1 MGALASLNGVQN
13 DRNRGTAQRDEHPNF
28 CPVCHCC
35 RVSGLISRKYRV
47 PEQQVRGQ
55 LLWLDVV
62 EHAGRTFVLWLWSSR
77 SWFLDYAGVWVGL
90 AFFVAVVASLV
101 FLFLDLR
108 WHSCVVVVC

>member
-1 MGALASLNGVQN
+1 MGALAPLHRVQN
-13 DRNRGTAQRDEHPNF
+13 NRDRRPAQRDEHPNF

-77 SWFLDYAGVWVGL
+77 SWFLDYARVWVV
-90 AFFVAVVASLV
+90 FVAVVAILV